1 MKFLPPRST
10 AAGREPAGLGL
21 RVVSHFLDW
30 SLQSAVQVV
39 FALVLA
45 WEDLLALAGDLA
57 SLSSSSDPTTAIVE
71 AVEDAIAGPLLW
83 SVLIAWLIGGVL
95 EVMLTL
101 RFGGSLGKMLTGLEV
116 IEFDSGRRPGWRRV
130 AARWLGLG
138 WAAPAG
144 LASPAAQFVP
154 FVGYGLAWFDPQR
167 RALHDRLS
175 GIAVVRRRRMLDL
188 RDLPPPSPLDEF
200 LRQKSSNQ

>member
-1 MKFLPPRST
+1 MKFLPSRAA

-21 RVVSHFLDW
+21 RVVSHLLDW

-39 FALVLA
+39 FALALA
-45 WEDLLALAGDLA
+45 WDDLLALAGDLA
-57 SLSSSSDPTTAIVE
+57 SLSSSSDPATAIVE
-71 AVEDAIAGPLLW
+71 AVEDVIAGPLLW
-83 SVLIAWLIGGVL
+83 SVIIAWLVGGVL
-95 EVMLTL
+95 EVLLTL

-116 IEFDSGRRPGWRRV
+116 IEVDSGRRPGWRRV

-144 LASPAAQFVP
+144 LVSPAAQFVP
-154 FVGYGLAWFDPQR
+154 FAGYGLAWFDPQR

-175 GIAVVRRRRMLDL
+175 GIAVVRRRLVVNL